1 MIVVPQK
8 KMVPSDLIP
17 ARLTA
22 GMHGTELRE
31 QRAPG
36 VSPFGSPA
44 SGFSADRIRA
54 SGHAAA
60 CFSLSLARDRLLE
73 TAFRSPATATAFTDS
88 IPGSTF
94 PACFFAPCAAV
105 P

>member
-1 MIVVPQK
+1 
-8 KMVPSDLIP
+8 
-17 ARLTA
+17 
-22 GMHGTELRE
+22 MHGTELRE
-31 QRAPG
+31 PRALG
-36 VSPFGSPA
+36 ISPLGSPA

-60 CFSLSLARDRLLE
+60 FFSLSLARDRLLE
-73 TAFRSPATATAFTDS
+73 TAFRSPATAAAFADS

-94 PACFFAPCAAV
+94 PACFFAPYAAV